1 MSGQIVLLDLPS
13 RSPCKCWSL
22 NPWKIRLLLNYKGV
36 DYKTEWTEYPD
47 IGPRCKDHIKLR
59 EGKPK
64 HTIPTVI
71 LPDGTWID
79 ESLDIAKKI
88 NELCPEPKLALETP
102 ALTSLT
108 PSLLPGLMAS
118 LKPIYMSLVPA
129 RLLNESSQ
137 PYWMETRTE
146 IIGKSPDT
154 VTDADRDAAWK
165 EVEKSGAL
173 VQVTGLLKAQ
183 GGPFFEGKEVSYVDF
198 VWAGFLI
205 FCKRLD
211 ILDRALSLTGDETVH
226 RKLLEAVGPWSKRD
240 DY

>member
-1 MSGQIVLLDLPS
+1 M
-13 RSPCKCWSL
+13 
-22 NPWKIRLLLNYKGV
+22 
-36 DYKTEWTEYPD
+36 
-47 IGPRCKDHIKLR
+47 
-59 EGKPK
+59 
-64 HTIPTVI
+64 I

-240 DY
+240 GY